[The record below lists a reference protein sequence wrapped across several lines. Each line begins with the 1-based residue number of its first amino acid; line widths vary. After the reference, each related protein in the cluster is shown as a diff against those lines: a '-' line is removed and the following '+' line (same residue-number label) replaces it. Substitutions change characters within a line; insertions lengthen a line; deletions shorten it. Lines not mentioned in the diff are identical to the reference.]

1 MNMIIT
7 PVLVILMIVV
17 FTLTFLFV
25 KTIDHRK
32 WITIPLSLLLTPV
45 IYFYVLY
52 PMINIFSNYHHQK
65 YFDSEAW
72 KEKPALRYEMIGDM
86 VDQNRLTGKTKSEV
100 KSLLGKEEWLSWNDA
115 LKAHDENKWNY
126 GLGMKPGALN
136 ETKECAEI
144 VFENDTVVAINTYQ
158 EKLTFDAKEDT
169 EQP

>member
-7 PVLVILMIVV
+7 PVLVILMILV

-72 KEKPALRYEMIGDM
+72 KEQPSLRYEMIDDI
-86 VDQNRLTGKTKSEV
+86 VEKDRLTGKTKQEV
-100 KSLLGKEEWLSWNDA
+100 TQLLGKHEWLSWNDA
-115 LKAHDENKWNY
+115 VKAHDDDKWNY
-126 GLGMKPGALN
+126 ALGLEPGALN
-136 ETKECAEI
+136 EMKECAEI
-144 VFENDTVVAINTYQ
+144 VFENDTVVTINTYQ